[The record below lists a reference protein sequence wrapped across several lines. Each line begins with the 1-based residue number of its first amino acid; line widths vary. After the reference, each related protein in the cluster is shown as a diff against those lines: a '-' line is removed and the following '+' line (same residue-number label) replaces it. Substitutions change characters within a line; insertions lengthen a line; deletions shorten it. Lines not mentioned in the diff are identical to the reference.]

1 MDTENET
8 VEIFVES
15 LEESAEN
22 YFGFKR
28 VAEAYVENIYNQGAI
43 WVN

>member
-8 VEIFVES
+8 VEIMVES
-15 LEESAEN
+15 LEGSAEN